1 MIGSRQPQCNQQ
13 NQEPGFFVDLLRNR
27 ISTFLLK
34 ERSKPVSYKKNIYIL
49 PLMLTKKM
57 KKKQSYGDLQRRK
70 RETLNGNNN
79 NNKKGT
85 FSSLVTLCYQGY
97 QERV

>member
-34 ERSKPVSYKKNIYIL
+34 ERSKPVSYKKKKNIVVDADQKNEKETKL
-49 PLMLTKKM
+49 RRSTETKK
-57 KKKQSYGDLQRRK
+57 
-70 RETLNGNNN
+70 GNP
-79 NNKKGT
+79 
-85 FSSLVTLCYQGY
+85 QW
-97 QERV
+97 QQQ